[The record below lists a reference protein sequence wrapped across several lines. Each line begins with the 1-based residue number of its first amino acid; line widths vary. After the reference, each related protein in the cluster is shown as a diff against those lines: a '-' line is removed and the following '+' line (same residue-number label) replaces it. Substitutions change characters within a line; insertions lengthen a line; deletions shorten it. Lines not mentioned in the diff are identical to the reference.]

1 MLDRW
6 LLTKADAARYLLV
19 DRRTFE
25 VMVDSGIVP
34 YVVDLDGI
42 VKYSRLDLEDARL
55 RLDLTWGR
63 LRGLLNS

>member
-34 YVVDLDGI
+34 YVIDFDGI
-42 VKYSRLDLEDARL
+42 VKYSRLDLEEARL
-55 RLDLTWGR
+55 QIDLPWGR

>member
-6 LLTKADAARYLLV
+6 LLTKAHAARYLLV

-34 YVVDLDGI
+34 YVIDFDGI
-42 VKYSRLDLEDARL
+42 VKYSRLDLEEARL
-55 RLDLTWGR
+55 QIDLPWGR

>member
-1 MLDRW
+1 MRDRW
-6 LLTKADAARYLLV
+6 LLAEADAARYLLV

-42 VKYSRLDLEDARL
+42 VKYSRLDLEEARL
-55 RLDLTWGR
+55 QIDLPWGR

>member
-1 MLDRW
+1 MLYRW

-34 YVVDLDGI
+34 YVIDFDGI
-42 VKYSRLDLEDARL
+42 VKYSRLDLEEARL
-55 RLDLTWGR
+55 QIDLPWGR

>member
-1 MLDRW
+1 VLDRW

-34 YVVDLDGI
+34 YVIDFDGI
-42 VKYSRLDLEDARL
+42 VKYSRLDLEEARL
-55 RLDLTWGR
+55 QIDLPWGR

>member
-6 LLTKADAARYLLV
+6 LLTEADAARYLLV

-34 YVVDLDGI
+34 YVIDFDGI
-42 VKYSRLDLEDARL
+42 VKYSRLDLEEARL
-55 RLDLTWGR
+55 QIDLPWGR

>member
-6 LLTKADAARYLLV
+6 LLTEADAARYLLV

-34 YVVDLDGI
+34 YVVDFDGI
-42 VKYSRLDLEDARL
+42 VKYSRLDLEEARL
-55 RLDLTWGR
+55 QIDLPWGR